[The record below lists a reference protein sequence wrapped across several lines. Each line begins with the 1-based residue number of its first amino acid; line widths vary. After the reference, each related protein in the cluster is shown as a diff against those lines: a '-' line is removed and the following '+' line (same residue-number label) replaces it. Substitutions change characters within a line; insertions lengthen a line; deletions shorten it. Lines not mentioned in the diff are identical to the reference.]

1 MPAGANSINTNPGAM
16 VALQNLNSINNRLD
30 TVQNRVSTG
39 FKVTGAVDDASS
51 FSIAQG
57 LRGELKA
64 YEAVSQGI
72 ANAVGVLTVA
82 EAGATALSDL
92 TGDIK
97 KKVTELANAALTTA
111 QRDILTDDFNQLL
124 VQARAFIN
132 QAEFQGNNILAS
144 DATDTNVI
152 SDIDGSTITIR
163 ANNLIDDLE
172 TFSGAADV
180 STAAAA
186 ITTLGDL
193 DTFISEVNT
202 ALGNIGAD
210 TRRLKFQDEFIGKI
224 SDAVEVGLGS
234 IVDADLAKES
244 ARLQALQIQQQLAS
258 QSLGIAN
265 QRPSVLLSLFR

>member
-1 MPAGANSINTNPGAM
+1 MAAGANSINTNAGAL
-16 VALQNLNSINNRLD
+16 VALQNLNSINSRLD
-30 TVQNRVSTG
+30 GTQNRVATG
-39 FKVTGAVDDASS
+39 FKVGGAVDDASS

-57 LRGELKA
+57 LRGEMKA

-72 ANAVGVLTVA
+72 ANATGVLSVA
-82 EAGATALSDL
+82 EAGATAVSNLVGDL
-92 TGDIK
+92 K
-97 KKVTELANAALTTA
+97 KKVTELANGALTSA
-111 QRDILTDDFNQLL
+111 QRTILSDDFTQLM

-132 QAEFQGNNILAS
+132 QSSFQGNNLLSS
-144 DATDTNVI
+144 DAADTEVI

-163 ANNLIDDLE
+163 ANNLIDDLD

-180 STAAAA
+180 TTAANAV
-186 ITTLGDL
+186 TTLTDL
-193 DTFISEVNT
+193 ATFETAVNT

-224 SDAVEVGLGS
+224 ADAVEVGLGS

-244 ARLQALQIQQQLAS
+244 ARLQALQIQQQLSS
-258 QSLGIAN
+258 QTLNIAN

>member
-1 MPAGANSINTNPGAM
+1 MAAGQNSINTNVGAL
-16 VALQNLNSINNRLD
+16 VALQNLNSINTRLD
-30 TVQNRVSTG
+30 TTQNRVSTG

-64 YEAVSQGI
+64 YSAVSQGL
-72 ANAVGVLTVA
+72 AQARGVMTVA

-92 TGDIK
+92 VGDIK
-97 KKVTELANAALTTA
+97 KKVVELANAAITTA
-111 QRDILTDDFNQLL
+111 QRQILTDDFNQLL
-124 VQARAFIN
+124 ENARSFIN
-132 QAEFQGNNILAS
+132 QATFQG
-144 DATDTNVI
+144 TNLLSSGAADVQVI
-152 SDIDGSTITIR
+152 SDIDGSTITLR
-163 ANNLIDDLE
+163 ANNLIQHLD

-180 STAAAA
+180 STAALAT
-186 ITTLGDL
+186 TTLTALAD
-193 DTFISEVNT
+193 FEAEVNT

-210 TRRLKFQDEFIGKI
+210 TRKLNFQDDFIGKI

-244 ARLQALQIQQQLAS
+244 AKLQALQIQQQLAS
-258 QSLGIAN
+258 QSLSIAN